1 MCWWFAMQSI
11 HKNPGAINE
20 DTYRVWWEA
29 GLGLA
34 FEKLENEVAGVQSKA
49 AVRRPQQLSK
59 LLLIYPLILTGSG
72 SPKAR
77 GSCDQDA

>member
-1 MCWWFAMQSI
+1 MRGRSSITKRVRRSLVVRGAGGPRMCWWFAMQSS

-34 FEKLENEVAGVQSKA
+34 FEKA
-49 AVRRPQQLSK
+49 
-59 LLLIYPLILTGSG
+59 
-72 SPKAR
+72 
-77 GSCDQDA
+77 